1 MRVAH
6 VGFTIHLREEIM
18 RKMVSA
24 LALALIVVTPALA
37 DDAKTIA
44 QQIGDK
50 WIAAYNKKDAAA
62 LTALYTA
69 DAVLMPNGVAQPIIG
84 TDNIRKYW
92 EEFVKQ
98 PLANAA
104 LPVSEANMLNPTSLY
119 SLGTWSAD
127 AGEQHITGTWM
138 SVFVQDGGTW
148 KYRADTWN
156 MMPPPAPAAASATTN
171 K

>member
-1 MRVAH
+1 
-6 VGFTIHLREEIM
+6 M
-18 RKMVSA
+18 RKTLSV
-24 LALALIVVTPALA
+24 LALALVIVTPALA

-44 QQIGDK
+44 QQISDK

-62 LTALYTA
+62 LTALYAA

-98 PLANAA
+98 PLDNAA
-104 LPVSEANMLNPTSLY
+104 LPVSEANMLNSTSLY

-127 AGEQHITGTWM
+127 AGGQHINGTWM
-138 SVFVQDGGTW
+138 SVFVQDGGSW

-156 MMPPPAPAAASATTN
+156 MVSPPAAATASATTN